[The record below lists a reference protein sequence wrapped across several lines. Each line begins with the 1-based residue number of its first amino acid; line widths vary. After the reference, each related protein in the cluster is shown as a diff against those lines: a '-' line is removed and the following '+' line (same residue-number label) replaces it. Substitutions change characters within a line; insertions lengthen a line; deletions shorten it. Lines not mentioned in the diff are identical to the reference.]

1 MGNHSIL
8 NQVKCQKKK
17 VPECYV
23 YDVGIIILYHKI
35 LHFTR
40 ISDEIFYINV
50 SFIYQSLAEQSFS
63 HQGIYIPDI
72 IVIQSCK
79 TKACWWISVC

>member
-8 NQVKCQKKK
+8 DQVKCQKKK
-17 VPECYV
+17 VLEYHV
-23 YDVGIIILYHKI
+23 YDVGLIILYHKI

-50 SFIYQSLAEQSFS
+50 SFIYQSLAEQSCS
-63 HQGIYIPDI
+63 RQGIYIPDI
-72 IVIQSCK
+72 IVIQSYK